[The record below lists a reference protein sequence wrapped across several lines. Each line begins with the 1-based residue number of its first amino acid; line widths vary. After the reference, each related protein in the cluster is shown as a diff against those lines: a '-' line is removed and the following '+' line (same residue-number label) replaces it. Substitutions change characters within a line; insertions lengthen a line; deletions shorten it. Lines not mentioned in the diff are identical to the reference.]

1 MRVTSHTE
9 FVQIGATP
17 FASVGALGAP
27 RTPFSASL
35 GVHPRQWRER
45 GRWRRTLRDSGT
57 TSTVHSSAAA
67 VPTNWNNG
75 NRSMY
80 AQQIKQ
86 LLAGV
91 QKSPPP
97 PSILPPTPKAAT
109 LDQVLPYLASLAVGE
124 PQLYWRVAGAL
135 VALVV
140 SKATGLLAPVYFKD
154 AVDALAVSGT
164 HRHLTSALIALLLS
178 GLCRAA
184 SALSKE
190 LQHPLFTPVSQAA
203 GRRVSFYALA
213 HVLGLDLQFHL
224 NRNTG
229 AVARMLERGARS
241 IGMIFR
247 AVVFT
252 LAPTALELVAVCA
265 LLAGSFRSHVSLLV
279 LATFAAY
286 TVWTVAL
293 TWAATRIRRE
303 VKDLDNVNS
312 GRAVDALLNVEA
324 VKLSAAEMLEVRSYD
339 HGLVAY
345 QQASVRLEVASAA
358 LNAGQALLLAAGMT
372 AAMVSVATAPGVTPG
387 DLVMVQGLLLQL
399 WAPLQFLGWFYRE
412 LRQSLVDME
421 DLFELLRTPTTVP
434 EGEEELPSTSDLSH
448 SPGLRLELRN
458 VRFRYPESP
467 RDVLKDVS
475 LVAEPGE
482 SIAVVGPSGSGK
494 STLLRILVRLFDVD
508 DGTVLL
514 DGVDVRKLKTSSL
527 RDSVAVVPQDTVL
540 FNDTIFHNVAYG
552 KPDAS
557 PQAVIDAAV
566 AAKLD
571 AAIARMPSG
580 WATEVGERGLK
591 LSGGEKQRVAIARA
605 FLRSPRLLI
614 CDEATSALDSAT
626 EKGIIDSLG
635 ELATGR
641 TSVFVAHRLSTIQ
654 GCDRIYVLKDGV
666 VAEQGTHAELMA
678 LPNGAYKEMWDLQA
692 AAEENSLDD
701 QRKRDEKFMRAQNWG
716 GRVNG
721 VESSL
726 DDGGSLE
733 AAETAA
739 AAEGGV

>member
-1 MRVTSHTE
+1 VCGARLSMWKASIGSRRV
-9 FVQIGATP
+9 
-17 FASVGALGAP
+17 
-27 RTPFSASL
+27 
-35 GVHPRQWRER
+35 R
-45 GRWRRTLRDSGT
+45 GRRGSKGHFSPSYSIIATANA
-57 TSTVHSSAAA
+57 SAASSNSA
-67 VPTNWNNG
+67 HWNNG
-75 NRSMY
+75 NRSFY

-91 QKSPPP
+91 QKCP
-97 PSILPPTPKAAT
+97 PSPTPLPTTPKAAT
-109 LDQVLPYLASLAVGE
+109 LEQVLPYLARLAVGE

-135 VALVV
+135 VALLL
-140 SKATGLLAPVYFKD
+140 SKATGLMAPVYFKD
-154 AVDALAVSGT
+154 AVDALSLSGT

-203 GRRVSFYALA
+203 GRKVSFYALA

-434 EGEEELPSTSDLSH
+434 DGDRELPTASSS
-448 SPGLRLELRN
+448 SPGLRLELNN

-508 DGTVLL
+508 GGTVLL

-527 RDSVAVVPQDTVL
+527 RASVAVVPQDTVL

-635 ELATGR
+635 ELAAGR

-692 AAEENSLDD
+692 AAAEEDDLKSLDGNG
-701 QRKRDEKFMRAQNWG
+701 RRGEKFMRSQVYPPN
-716 GRVNG
+716 GRVG
-721 VESSL
+721 GTVSSS
-726 DDGGSLE
+726 DDGDGSLAEAE
-733 AAETAA
+733 AAAV
-739 AAEGGV
+739 AAEGGM

>member
-1 MRVTSHTE
+1 MCEARRTTFTRWKAS
-9 FVQIGATP
+9 IG
-17 FASVGALGAP
+17 S
-27 RTPFSASL
+27 R
-35 GVHPRQWRER
+35 R
-45 GRWRRTLRDSGT
+45 GRGRGRSNGQLSPPHFIIAT
-57 TSTVHSSAAA
+57 TTANASAASSNSA
-67 VPTNWNNG
+67 HWNNG
-75 NRSMY
+75 NRSFY

-91 QKSPPP
+91 QKSPPS
-97 PSILPPTPKAAT
+97 PSPLPTTPKAAT
-109 LDQVLPYLASLAVGE
+109 LEQVLPYLARLAVGE

-135 VALVV
+135 VALLL
-140 SKATGLLAPVYFKD
+140 SKATGLMAPIYFKD
-154 AVDALAVSGT
+154 AVDALSLSGT
-164 HRHLTSALIALLLS
+164 QRHLTSALIALLLS

-203 GRRVSFYALA
+203 GRKVSFYALA

-252 LAPTALELVAVCA
+252 LAPTALELIAVCA

-434 EGEEELPSTSDLSH
+434 DGDRELPESTTPS

-508 DGTVLL
+508 GGTVLL
-514 DGVDVRKLKTSSL
+514 DGVDVRQLKTSSL
-527 RDSVAVVPQDTVL
+527 RASVAVVPQDTVL

-557 PQAVIDAAV
+557 PQSVIDAAV

-692 AAEENSLDD
+692 AAAEEDDLKSLDGNGL
-701 QRKRDEKFMRAQNWG
+701 RDEKFMRPQVYPPNGRAG
-716 GRVNG
+716 GAV
-721 VESSL
+721 SSS
-726 DDGGSLE
+726 DDGDGSLGEAE
-733 AAETAA
+733 AAAA
-739 AAEGGV
+739 AAEGGM